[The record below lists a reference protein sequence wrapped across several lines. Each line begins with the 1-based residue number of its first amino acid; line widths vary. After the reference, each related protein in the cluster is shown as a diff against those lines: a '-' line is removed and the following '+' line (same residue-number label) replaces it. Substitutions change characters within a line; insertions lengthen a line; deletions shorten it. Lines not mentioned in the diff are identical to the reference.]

1 MLLVDGR
8 RMARLPCRE
17 MSCRLFAINRML
29 CPRLEVAEFLQ
40 MAVDVG
46 LEQVELRNDL
56 VEWGE
61 IDQLGVEQFRRLAE
75 RLGVRVVTI
84 NAVQKFNA
92 PAHRESAA
100 AESARLVALAGA
112 IGCDAVVLCPNN
124 DPADDRTASEA
135 YSDTVQSLRVLGPIF
150 ATGGVTGL
158 VEPLGFPESSLDSL
172 LTAQRAIAD
181 SGSNFRLV
189 YDTFHHYLGPDDA
202 RAIERDLDISL
213 VGMVHASG
221 VRRDRLKSDL
231 RDEDRGLVD
240 QHDAIGNREQ
250 IARLRQLGYA
260 GPVSLEPFA
269 PSLAALSRD
278 ELEPMLEREPA
289 AARGGRGSFVARG
302 REVSRCRRTSGIAG
316 APQRRRNAFRQ
327 SLTRSGGHR
336 LVQ

>member
-1 MLLVDGR
+1 MGR
-8 RMARLPCRE
+8 KQ
-17 MSCRLFAINRML
+17 FAINRML

-40 MAVDVG
+40 VAAAAG

-56 VEWGE
+56 PQRGE
-61 IDQLGVEQFRRLAE
+61 IDQLGAKQFRLLAE
-75 RLGVRVVTI
+75 RLGVRVATI
-84 NAVQKFNA
+84 NAVQKFNS

-100 AESARLVALAGA
+100 AESARLVALARA

-124 DPADDRTASEA
+124 DPADGRTASRT

-150 ATGGVTGL
+150 AAGGVTGL

-181 SGSNFRLV
+181 SGATFRLV

-221 VRRDRLKSDL
+221 VRRDLLKPGL
-231 RDEDRGLVD
+231 RDEHRGLVD
-240 QHDAIGNREQ
+240 HHDAIGNREQ
-250 IARLRQLGYA
+250 IARLRRLGYA

-269 PSLAALSRD
+269 PDLAALTRA
-278 ELEPMLEREPA
+278 ELVPTLERSLRLLEADEA
-289 AARGGRGSFVARG
+289 A
-302 REVSRCRRTSGIAG
+302 
-316 APQRRRNAFRQ
+316 
-327 SLTRSGGHR
+327 L
-336 LVQ
+336 